1 MELISYLLRYGEC
14 VRTERSKMKMSQVEF
29 YNYLFPGN
37 TKEEENIKKK
47 MNMIENGKQ
56 KSLDLEFLLALCHK
70 CSVSADYILGIDKD
84 YSNHEI
90 EFVCNYTGLEEN
102 AVKHLHRWCV
112 GKNNGADP
120 SKIDEVYIGDEGE
133 QEYWR
138 RYEKQIGIQFL
149 RIINYLFKEGKR
161 KKTKGDLHKGKYS
174 NLTILHS
181 LYLLC
186 MSKPER
192 VFGHLVATED
202 DYTLWNL
209 INRSP
214 HASYCIYLDPQK
226 PIHLQDDSKVWY
238 PFQAKEILEQ
248 IARNRLNKDLDWLIE
263 QVKMDEK
270 KEGMN

>member
-1 MELISYLLRYGEC
+1 
-14 VRTERSKMKMSQVEF
+14 
-29 YNYLFPGN
+29 
-37 TKEEENIKKK
+37 
-47 MNMIENGKQ
+47 
-56 KSLDLEFLLALCHK
+56 
-70 CSVSADYILGIDKD
+70 
-84 YSNHEI
+84 
-90 EFVCNYTGLEEN
+90 
-102 AVKHLHRWCV
+102 
-112 GKNNGADP
+112 
-120 SKIDEVYIGDEGE
+120 
-133 QEYWR
+133 
-138 RYEKQIGIQFL
+138 
-149 RIINYLFKEGKR
+149 
-161 KKTKGDLHKGKYS
+161 
-174 NLTILHS
+174 
-181 LYLLC
+181 

-248 IARNRLNKDLDWLIE
+248 IARNRLNKDLDWLIK